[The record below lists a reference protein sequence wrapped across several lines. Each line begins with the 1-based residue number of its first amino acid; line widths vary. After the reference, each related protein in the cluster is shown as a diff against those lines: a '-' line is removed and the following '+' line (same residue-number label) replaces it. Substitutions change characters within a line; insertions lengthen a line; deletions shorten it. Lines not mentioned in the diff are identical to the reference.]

1 MNGKPPR
8 PPRDSTARRPHGR
21 RSLADRDPATLRCR
35 GEQTSGCL
43 ASGLIAAGVIAGLFL
58 AGIVAIELVD
68 HEPGRDNRSFRPAP
82 DSDKV
87 VTVWPDMD
95 MPGITAPDPTS
106 PHRIPSRG
114 IEPAPQN

>member
-1 MNGKPPR
+1 M
-8 PPRDSTARRPHGR
+8 
-21 RSLADRDPATLRCR
+21 
-35 GEQTSGCL
+35 
-43 ASGLIAAGVIAGLFL
+43 
-58 AGIVAIELVD
+58 AIELVD